1 MHNATILIVDDE
13 PDTLTLLREIMEKE
27 GYQVHTATSSQ
38 AALDTFGDQTPDVVL
53 SDIQMPHMDGLA
65 LLAETRKRSPLT
77 QVILLTAYGSL
88 STAVEGIKAGAF
100 DYLSKPFALEEI
112 RSVVRRACD
121 HKRTLE
127 DARATSQPLL
137 PKGDGINQIQGNS
150 PSMVAVYKL
159 IARVAPT
166 ESTVLI
172 HGETGT
178 GKELIARAIHANSL
192 RREGPFIAVDC
203 GTLTENL
210 LESELFGH
218 ERGAFTGAITL
229 KKGLLESANHGTCFL
244 DEIGDI
250 SPNLQSKLLRVLQ
263 EHEIR
268 RVGGMESLKVDVR
281 IIAATNKNLKKLV
294 EAGKFR
300 EDLYYR
306 LNVVTLHLPSLRE
319 RVEDIPTLIDYFL
332 TKYTRLNNKV
342 VTGVHPQALALL
354 THYSWPGNVRELEHT
369 IERAVVM
376 TPHSLIMPH
385 DLPLALVAPPAL
397 PDQSPSH
404 PDWKTLEQLEREH
417 ILKVLDAQKGDENR
431 TAELLGIHRKTLQR
445 KLKEYGLR

>member
-1 MHNATILIVDDE
+1 
-13 PDTLTLLREIMEKE
+13 
-27 GYQVHTATSSQ
+27 
-38 AALDTFGDQTPDVVL
+38 
-53 SDIQMPHMDGLA
+53 
-65 LLAETRKRSPLT
+65 
-77 QVILLTAYGSL
+77 
-88 STAVEGIKAGAF
+88 
-100 DYLSKPFALEEI
+100 
-112 RSVVRRACD
+112 
-121 HKRTLE
+121 
-127 DARATSQPLL
+127 
-137 PKGDGINQIQGNS
+137 
-150 PSMVAVYKL
+150 
-159 IARVAPT
+159 
-166 ESTVLI
+166 
-172 HGETGT
+172 
-178 GKELIARAIHANSL
+178 
-192 RREGPFIAVDC
+192 VDC

-218 ERGAFTGAITL
+218 ERGAFTGALTL
-229 KKGLLESANHGTCFL
+229 KKGLLESANRGTCFL

-281 IIAATNKNLKKLV
+281 IIAATNKHLKKLV

-332 TKYTRLNNKV
+332 TKYTQLNNKV
-342 VTGVHPQALALL
+342 ITGVHPQALALL
-354 THYSWPGNVRELEHT
+354 TQYAWPGNVRELEHT

-397 PDQSPSH
+397 PDQSSAH

-417 ILKVLDAQKGDENR
+417 ILKVLDAQQGDENR